1 MFKMRTTIWA
11 VATGAA
17 IILAVGVNGV
27 GGDEKEHGKEKK
39 GGHEITE
46 EDLGIRKA
54 PLSDEKDV
62 RLEHGDYSQDSP
74 GSSKKIE
81 RSFENSPPMISH
93 DITGML
99 PISIEGN
106 LCMGCH
112 MPEEAVRSGATP
124 IPRSHLM
131 KLAKHE
137 DLHGHLDHE
146 RFNCMECH
154 VPQVQGPIPVDNT
167 FKGGFKDKK
176 SRLHSNLFDTLNEG
190 VTAD

>member
-1 MFKMRTTIWA
+1 MFTMRTKIGA
-11 VATGAA
+11 LAAGAA
-17 IILAVGVNGV
+17 IILAVGITAAAA
-27 GGDEKEHGKEKK
+27 DEKEHRKEKK
-39 GGHEITE
+39 GSQEISE
-46 EDLGIRKA
+46 EDLGIRKDN
-54 PLSDEKDV
+54 LSDEKDV
-62 RLEHGDYSQDSP
+62 NLEHGDYSHDSP

-81 RSFENSPPMISH
+81 RSFENSPPMIPH

-99 PISIEGN
+99 PISVEGN

-124 IPRSHLM
+124 VPRSHLM

-137 DLHGHLDHE
+137 DLHGQLDNE

-154 VPQVQGPIPVDNT
+154 VPQVEGAIPVKNT

-176 SRLHSNLFDTLNEG
+176 SRSHSNLVDTLNEG

>member
-1 MFKMRTTIWA
+1 MFKMRAKIGTLLA
-11 VATGAA
+11 GAA
-17 IILAVGVNGV
+17 IILALGVNGAA
-27 GGDEKEHGKEKK
+27 GDEKEHHKDKK
-39 GGHEITE
+39 GDHESTE
-46 EDLGIRKA
+46 EDFGIRKDN
-54 PLSDEKDV
+54 LYDEKNV
-62 RLEHGDYSQDSP
+62 KLEHGDYSQDAP

-81 RSFENSPPMISH
+81 RTFENSPPLIPH

-99 PISIEGN
+99 PISVEGN

-131 KLAKHE
+131 KMAKHE

-154 VPQVQGPIPVDNT
+154 VPQVEGPIPVENT

-176 SRLHSNLFDTLNEG
+176 SKSHSNLVDTLNEG

>member
-1 MFKMRTTIWA
+1 MFKMRTKIGA
-11 VATGAA
+11 LAAGAA
-17 IILAVGVNGV
+17 IILAVGVNV
-27 GGDEKEHGKEKK
+27 AAGDEKEHRKEKK
-39 GGHEITE
+39 SGHEITE
-46 EDLGIRKA
+46 EDLGIRKET
-54 PLSDEKDV
+54 LYDEKNV
-62 RLEHGDYSQDSP
+62 NMEHGDYSHDSP

-81 RSFENSPPMISH
+81 RTFENSPPMIPH

-99 PISIEGN
+99 PISVEGN

-112 MPEEAVRSGATP
+112 MPDEAVRSGATA

-137 DLHGHLDHE
+137 DLHGQLDHE

-154 VPQVQGPIPVDNT
+154 VPQVEGAIPVQNT

-176 SRLHSNLFDTLNEG
+176 SRSHSNLVDTLNEG
-190 VTAD
+190 VKAD